1 MGGGCCDGGGLF
13 LFGTASPFC
22 SYFGISPV
30 CALSGHKGTFQEDER
45 TDVLCSPSSSFM
57 SSPFLGI
64 PTELPCY
71 YDDLGPGGASAS
83 QAFTY
88 AEYLE
93 SDQRKTLWGW
103 SGSG

>member
-1 MGGGCCDGGGLF
+1 MF

-30 CALSGHKGTFQEDER
+30 CALSGLQGTFREDER
-45 TDVLCSPSSSFM
+45 TDVLCSPSSSFL
-57 SSPFLGI
+57 SGLFLGI

-71 YDDLGPGGASAS
+71 SDDWGPGGATAS

-88 AEYLE
+88 AAYLG